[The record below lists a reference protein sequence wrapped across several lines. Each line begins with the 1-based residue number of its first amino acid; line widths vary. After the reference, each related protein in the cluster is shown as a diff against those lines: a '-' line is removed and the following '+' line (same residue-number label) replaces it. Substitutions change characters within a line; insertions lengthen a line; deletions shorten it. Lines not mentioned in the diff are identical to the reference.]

1 MRLETQ
7 LVIDRKSPKCLRDL
21 LESLLD
27 TSLVSRMAKDESI
40 TERSTVRGSTGILNI
55 LKGYFV
61 EDSSQQ
67 QDNIRPLST
76 NRGADNHS
84 EEGQRKDH
92 GGDSTSVSQY
102 QNWTTVELSNPVQSA
117 WIFQAYLVLKDPGGG
132 CGSPSVRRSPAI
144 SHRIMLWLQNFLT
157 LSINIPTRSW

>member
-27 TSLVSRMAKDESI
+27 TSVVSRMAKDESI
-40 TERSTVRGSTGILNI
+40 TERTTVRGSTGILNI

-67 QDNIRPLST
+67 QDNIRPLLT

-84 EEGQRKDH
+84 EEG
-92 GGDSTSVSQY
+92 
-102 QNWTTVELSNPVQSA
+102 
-117 WIFQAYLVLKDPGGG
+117 
-132 CGSPSVRRSPAI
+132 
-144 SHRIMLWLQNFLT
+144 
-157 LSINIPTRSW
+157 